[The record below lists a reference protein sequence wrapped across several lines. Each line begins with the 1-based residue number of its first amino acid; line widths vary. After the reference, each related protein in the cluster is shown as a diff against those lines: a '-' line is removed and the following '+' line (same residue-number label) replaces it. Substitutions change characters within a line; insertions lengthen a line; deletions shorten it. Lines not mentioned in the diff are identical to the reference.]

1 MPTRAHLLLAALLLA
16 GPVAA
21 QPRVVEVF
29 NYEFYGGLNVTSQRL
44 SDGTLTAFVAQ
55 KTGESN
61 PVLAQLTYDLVAK
74 TGELAL
80 FASNSLAATRESFD
94 YRNTGSFDTEATLAR
109 QTVKSIALAALL
121 LWEDRQ
127 APLIQ
132 QLMPHYGEEC
142 PGCDPEPNGC
152 SGWTDRCNGRSVK
165 ESCERHDACYQCG
178 NQCWGHT
185 RAQCDLNFYQ
195 DVTQATNG
203 NGCGFIYWVGV
214 RGFGW
219 LFYRYPGERAQ
230 RQSDVYALGIA
241 LNGCPPGMYYL
252 CTTYVM

>member
-1 MPTRAHLLLAALLLA
+1 MSTRFFCCGALVLLALPA
-16 GPVAA
+16 GA
-21 QPRVVEVF
+21 QPRVEEVF
-29 NYEFYGGLNVTSQRL
+29 NQEFYGGLNVTSQRL

-55 KTGESN
+55 KAGESN

-74 TGELAL
+74 TGELTL
-80 FASNSLAATRESFD
+80 FGSNPLAATRESFD
-94 YRNTGSFDTEATLAR
+94 YKNTGTFDTEGELAR

-127 APLIQ
+127 APFLEA
-132 QLMPHYGEEC
+132 LTPNYGVDC
-142 PGCDPEPNGC
+142 PRCSSIPDGC
-152 SGWTDRCNGRSVK
+152 SGWSQRCNGRSVK
-165 ESCERHDACYQCG
+165 ESCERHDRCYQCG

-195 DVTQATNG
+195 DVTQATNS

-219 LFYRYPGERAQ
+219 LFYRYPDLRADMQ
-230 RQSDVYALGIA
+230 HDVYYLGIT